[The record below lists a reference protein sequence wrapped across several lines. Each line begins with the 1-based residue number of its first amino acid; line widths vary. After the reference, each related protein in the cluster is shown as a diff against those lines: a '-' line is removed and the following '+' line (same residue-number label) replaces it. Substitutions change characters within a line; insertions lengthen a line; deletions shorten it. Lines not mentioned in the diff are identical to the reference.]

1 MITIFDVNLVV
12 IFAGKIWACAFVK
25 LPKDSYSYKSMQNKS
40 SATGQ
45 KHPPLNLPFYYGW
58 FVLAICFLTTL
69 TSAGVRSSPS
79 VLIHPLETEFGWS
92 RVLIAS
98 AVSMNLLLF
107 GVAAPISG
115 WLIDRIGPRKVMLG
129 SLTLL
134 ILGVSGTMAMNQF
147 WQFFLVWGVIVGLGA
162 GGVGSVLTATVGNR
176 WFVARRGLALGI
188 LGSASSTGQIIFLPF
203 FMAMITYA
211 GWRMGSMALIIV
223 AMILLPL
230 IYLFMRDDPSEVGLE
245 PYGAGQPGAAS
256 SGGVASLRGLRSGNA
271 TITAREVVSHPTFWL
286 LAGSFFVCG
295 GTANGLIGT
304 HLIPHEIDLGIPQ
317 IAAASILG
325 VMGGLNMV
333 GTIFSGWMIDRVR
346 PQRWLAL
353 VYALRGFSLLI
364 LPFVQNLS
372 GFFVFAV
379 IYGLDWFATVPPS
392 MAITADTF
400 GRQNVGKVYGW
411 IFMSHQIGA
420 AIMASAAGAL
430 RTWMGDYQFAFL
442 SGGVIAMI
450 AAGLALQIKLKP
462 NEASPPAAS
471 VQPVGA

>member
-1 MITIFDVNLVV
+1 MDND
-12 IFAGKIWACAFVK
+12 AAERAHKR
-25 LPKDSYSYKSMQNKS
+25 
-40 SATGQ
+40 
-45 KHPPLNLPFYYGW
+45 PPISLPFHYGW
-58 FVLAICFLTTL
+58 FVISLCFLTTL

-79 VLIHPLETEFGWS
+79 VLIHPLEAEFGWS
-92 RVLIAS
+92 RTLIAS

-115 WLIDRIGPRKVMLG
+115 WLIDRLGPRKVMLG
-129 SLTLL
+129 SLSLL
-134 ILGVSGTMAMNQF
+134 IVGVSGTMMMTQF

-176 WFVARRGLALGI
+176 WFIAKRGLALGI
-188 LGSASSTGQIIFLPF
+188 LGSASSTGQIIFLPL

-211 GWRMGSMALIIV
+211 GWRLGSMALIVV
-223 AMILLPL
+223 ALILLPL
-230 IYLFMRDDPSEVGLE
+230 IFLFMRDDPSEVGLE
-245 PYGAGQPGAAS
+245 PYGAGDPKAMAQGGA
-256 SGGVASLRGLRSGNA
+256 ASLRGMSAKNA
-271 TITAREVVSHPTFWL
+271 TITAKEVIAHPTFWL

-304 HLIPHEIDLGIPQ
+304 HLIPHEIEIGIPQ
-317 IAAASILG
+317 IAAASLLG
-325 VMGGLNMV
+325 IMGGLNMV
-333 GTIFSGWMIDRVR
+333 GTIFSGWMIDKVQ

-353 VYALRGFSLLI
+353 VYALRGCSLLI
-364 LPFVQNLS
+364 LPFVHDFTGLV
-372 GFFVFAV
+372 FFAIV
-379 IYGLDWFATVPPS
+379 YGLDWFATVPPS

-420 AIMASAAGAL
+420 AIMASAAGAI

-450 AAGLALQIKLKP
+450 AAGLALQIKMKP
-462 NEASPPAAS
+462 KEITTTPSAS
-471 VQPVGA
+471 VQPAGA

>member
-1 MITIFDVNLVV
+1 LHFSLSIVSLGCEASAAAVFV
-12 IFAGKIWACAFVK
+12 ISAKDDYMKRMRTDSFA
-25 LPKDSYSYKSMQNKS
+25 
-40 SATGQ
+40 SAGNR
-45 KHPPLNLPFYYGW
+45 PPLNLPFYYGW
-58 FVLAICFLTTL
+58 FVLALCFLTTL

-79 VLIHPLETEFGWS
+79 VLIHPLEAEFGWS
-92 RVLIAS
+92 RAAIAA

-107 GVAAPISG
+107 GIAAPISG
-115 WLIDRIGPRKVMLG
+115 WLLDRYGSRKVMLG

-134 ILGVSGTMAMNQF
+134 IVGVSGTMAMNRF
-147 WQFFLVWGVIVGLGA
+147 WQFVLVWGIIVGLGA

-188 LGSASSTGQIIFLPF
+188 LGSASSTGQLIFLPL

-211 GWRMGSMALIIV
+211 GWRMGSMTLIVVAIV
-223 AMILLPL
+223 LLPL

-245 PYGAGQPGAAS
+245 AYGSGQPGAAA
-256 SGGVASLRGLRSGNA
+256 SGGVASLRGARSANA
-271 TITAREVVSHPTFWL
+271 SITLREVLGTSTFWL

-304 HLIPHEIDLGIPQ
+304 HLIPYEIDHGIPQ
-317 IAAASILG
+317 VTAASLVG
-325 VMGGLNMV
+325 VMGGLNFI
-333 GTIFSGWMIDRVR
+333 GTILSGWMIDRVQPR
-346 PQRWLAL
+346 KWLAM

-364 LPFVQNLS
+364 LPFMQDFKGLLI
-372 GFFVFAV
+372 FAV
-379 IYGLDWFATVPPS
+379 IYGLDWFATVPPT

-400 GRQNVGKVYGW
+400 GKQNIGKIYGW

-420 AIMASAAGAL
+420 AIMASTAGVL

-450 AAGLALQIKLKP
+450 AAGLALQIKPKQR
-462 NEASPPAAS
+462 EATAPSAPEPASA
-471 VQPVGA
+471 

>member
-1 MITIFDVNLVV
+1 M
-12 IFAGKIWACAFVK
+12 
-25 LPKDSYSYKSMQNKS
+25 
-40 SATGQ
+40 
-45 KHPPLNLPFYYGW
+45 
-58 FVLAICFLTTL
+58 TTL

-79 VLIHPLETEFGWS
+79 VLIHPLEAEFNWS
-92 RVLIAS
+92 RTLIAS

-107 GVAAPISG
+107 GIAGPISG
-115 WLIDRIGPRKVMLG
+115 FLIDRFGPRKVMIG

-134 ILGVSGTMAMNQF
+134 IVGVSGTMVMTEF

-188 LGSASSTGQIIFLPF
+188 LGSASSTGQIIFLPL

-223 AMILLPL
+223 ALVLLPL
-230 IYLFMRDDPSEVGLE
+230 IYLFMRDDPSDVGLE

-256 SGGVASLRGLRSGNA
+256 SGSATSLRGIPAKNA

-304 HLIPHEIDLGIPQ
+304 HLIPHEIEIGIPQ
-317 IAAASILG
+317 IAAASLLG
-325 VMGGLNMV
+325 LMGALNMV
-333 GTIFSGWMIDRVR
+333 GTIFSGWMIDRVQ

-353 VYALRGFSLLI
+353 VYALRGLSLLL
-364 LPFVQNLS
+364 LPFVQGYFGLV
-372 GFFVFAV
+372 VFAV

-392 MAITADTF
+392 MALTADTF

-450 AAGLALQIKLKP
+450 AAGLALQIKP
-462 NEASPPAAS
+462 VRREATAAPAAP
-471 VQPVGA
+471 QPAGA

>member
-1 MITIFDVNLVV
+1 
-12 IFAGKIWACAFVK
+12 
-25 LPKDSYSYKSMQNKS
+25 MQHDNS
-40 SATGQ
+40 DGTQ
-45 KHPPLNLPFYYGW
+45 KRPPLNVPFYYGW
-58 FVLAICFLTTL
+58 LVLALCFVTTL

-79 VLIHPLETEFGWS
+79 VLIHPLEAEFGWS
-92 RVLIAS
+92 RIMIAS

-107 GVAAPISG
+107 GIAAPISG
-115 WLIDRIGPRKVMLG
+115 WLLDRYGPRKVMLG
-129 SLTLL
+129 SLALL

-162 GGVGSVLTATVGNR
+162 GGVGSVLTATIGNR

-188 LGSASSTGQIIFLPF
+188 LGSASSTGQIIFLPL

-211 GWRMGSMALIIV
+211 GWRLGSMTLIVV
-223 AMILLPL
+223 AIILLPL
-230 IYLFMRDDPSEVGLE
+230 IYFFMRDDPSEVGLE
-245 PYGAGQPGAAS
+245 PYGAGDSKAVS
-256 SGGVASLRGLRSGNA
+256 SGGAASLRGMPAKNA
-271 TITAREVVSHPTFWL
+271 TITPREVITSSTFWL
-286 LAGSFFVCG
+286 LCGSFFVCG

-304 HLIPHEIDLGIPQ
+304 HLIPHEIEIGIPQ
-317 IAAASILG
+317 IAAASLLG
-325 VMGGLNMV
+325 IMGGLNMV
-333 GTIFSGWMIDRVR
+333 GTIFSGWMIDRVK
-346 PQRWLAL
+346 PHRWLAL
-353 VYALRGFSLLI
+353 VYALRGCSLLI
-364 LPFVQNLS
+364 LPFVNSFS
-372 GFFVFAV
+372 GLVVFAI

-442 SGGVIAMI
+442 SGGLIAMI

-462 NEASPPAAS
+462 KEMASPPAS
-471 VQPVGA
+471 VQPAGA

>member
-1 MITIFDVNLVV
+1 
-12 IFAGKIWACAFVK
+12 
-25 LPKDSYSYKSMQNKS
+25 
-40 SATGQ
+40 
-45 KHPPLNLPFYYGW
+45 
-58 FVLAICFLTTL
+58 
-69 TSAGVRSSPS
+69 
-79 VLIHPLETEFGWS
+79 
-92 RVLIAS
+92 
-98 AVSMNLLLF
+98 
-107 GVAAPISG
+107 
-115 WLIDRIGPRKVMLG
+115 MLG
-129 SLTLL
+129 SLLTL
-134 ILGVSGTMAMNQF
+134 IGGVSGTIAMNQF

-188 LGSASSTGQIIFLPF
+188 LGSASSTGQIIFLPL

-211 GWRMGSMALIIV
+211 GWRLGSMTLIVVAL
-223 AMILLPL
+223 ILLPL

-245 PYGAGQPGAAS
+245 PYGAGQPGAAA
-256 SGGVASLRGLRSGNA
+256 SGGLASLRGMRTGKSS
-271 TITAREVVSHPTFWL
+271 ITMREVVGNPTFWL

-317 IAAASILG
+317 VAAASILG

-333 GTIFSGWMIDRVR
+333 GTIFSGWMVDRVQ

-353 VYALRGFSLLI
+353 VYALRGVSLLL
-364 LPFVQNLS
+364 LPFVQGVS

-400 GRQNVGKVYGW
+400 GKENVGKVYGW

-420 AIMASAAGAL
+420 AVMASTAGVL
-430 RTWMGDYQFAFL
+430 RTWMGDYNFAFL

-450 AAGLALQIKLKP
+450 AAGLALQIKTQPKETSP
-462 NEASPPAAS
+462 SPASAQPAS
-471 VQPVGA
+471 V